1 MQNILLV
8 EDDKNLNRGIA
19 FALGK
24 EGYQVDTAFS
34 FQEGKKLFWQKG
46 YDMVICDITL
56 PDGSGLDLGRDI
68 RRNSGTYLIYLT
80 AMDTEI
86 DMLNGYESG
95 ADDYITKP
103 FSLMVLISKVHARMR
118 RIGSGEKEKG
128 ILYSGD
134 LIVSVREMKVQKGE
148 EELLLSKKE
157 LQLLIYLLENAGHI
171 VSREQILSHV
181 WDMDGRFVDENT
193 VAVNISR
200 LKRKLGTD
208 EISNVRGLGYLWTG
222 EVRKG

>member
-8 EDDKNLNRGIA
+8 EDDQNLNRGIA

-34 FQEGKKLFWQKG
+34 FQEGKQFFGQKG

-68 RRNSGTYLIYLT
+68 RRKSDTYLIYLT

-95 ADDYITKP
+95 GDDYMTKP

-118 RIGSGEKEKG
+118 RMGSGKKEQG
-128 ILYSGD
+128 TLYSGG
-134 LIVSVREMKVQKGE
+134 LTVNTREMKAKRGE
-148 EELLLSKKE
+148 DELLLSKRE

-171 VSREQILSHV
+171 VSKEQILSRV
-181 WDMDGRFVDENT
+181 WDMDGQFVDENT